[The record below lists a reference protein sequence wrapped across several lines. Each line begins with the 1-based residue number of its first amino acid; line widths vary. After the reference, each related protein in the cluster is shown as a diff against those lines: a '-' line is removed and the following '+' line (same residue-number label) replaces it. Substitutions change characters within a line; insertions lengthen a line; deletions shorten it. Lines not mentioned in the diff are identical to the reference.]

1 MSRDQTRG
9 KGRIGLGDH
18 RPDRAIDEVAG
29 SFVGLRRDRDNCGF
43 VEGEAGLFADFLEA
57 APGMHA
63 LEREAPGIA
72 VEGKDAAACDEGG
85 GATGSVGAGFRQ
97 ARRADEVDLVDQGA
111 RRVFLAEQDHL
122 GDQEI
127 EIAGAERAGETDL
140 ALRVIADPNKVDV
153 GLAVDLAAAQKK
165 GIDPAE
171 ILSYCMSVDY
181 AEMIDLQAL
190 LNTSMNIQIQKEAD
204 TDVKMLDFV
213 QNNFTNRRVFQ
224 TMNHVGNETLLHMV
238 NQILARLGLAKLPR
252 TLLDRI
258 DELVR
263 PQSPIHPSV
272 IRHFD
277 LRYVDADTRYL
288 VDRYRY
294 LTYEE
299 YLWNYIKFI

>member
-1 MSRDQTRG
+1 MAENTTKKTCVLIGTCITFGVAFMLRSSEEFLNEYDFIKFETNSDTKIVENLGISDELLARADVIIYHPPGWADWGNEEGYVNLVQRFPENAEKISIPYPIFPVLWPFHCHDSRNEQVNGQIFPDG
-9 KGRIGLGDH
+9 GVINYPYGD
-18 RPDRAIDEVAG
+18 AIV
-29 SFVGLRRDRDNCGF
+29 
-43 VEGEAGLFADFLEA
+43 
-57 APGMHA
+57 
-63 LEREAPGIA
+63 
-72 VEGKDAAACDEGG
+72 
-85 GATGSVGAGFRQ
+85 VGA
-97 ARRADEVDLVDQGA
+97 L
-111 RRVFLAEQDHL
+111 
-122 GDQEI
+122 
-127 EIAGAERAGETDL
+127 
-140 ALRVIADPNKVDV
+140 
-153 GLAVDLAAAQKK
+153 KK